1 MSLTRIELHL
11 PGVRL
16 MTVNEMLRAGPH
28 ARARRRD
35 ALRDKLLYQLAA
47 TRQQPRAPLRFV
59 EITVTHHT
67 DYPLDV
73 DSKHGSLKHLLDCI
87 TRGKS
92 DRALYAQSLRQKGSV
107 FIPLGLIHD
116 DTDGE
121 HDLGGCIRRLTVI
134 QTPSK
139 RPAITLVIQEVPA

>member
-1 MSLTRIELHL
+1 MSLARIELHL

-28 ARARRRD
+28 ARAKRRN
-35 ALRDKLLYQLAA
+35 ALLDKIAHQLAA
-47 TRQQPRAPLRFV
+47 THQRPRVPLRYV

-92 DRALYAQSLRQKGSV
+92 DRALIAQAARQKSTV
-107 FIPLGLIHD
+107 FVPLGLIHD

-134 QTPSK
+134 QAPSK